1 MTSLQHPHNK
11 FLCNIIGKV
20 TANPDHHTNH
30 LKMNLDPCRYCPYV
44 GDNQSTTS
52 SHIHTNHP
60 GKDCTNHFCW
70 TCGLMFRKEN
80 TLKRHNTTVKH
91 LLEAKGIKK
100 ATENLQQTTTLW
112 STTNPEVRYLSY
124 IDHIDQEYCAPQPT
138 HRPTTTIQM
147 LRQSPITIPLE
158 KKGYTSDPRPGHGIY
173 KKIKILTPDSP
184 AAYATEDTPDNPPFI
199 IENMDKSL
207 SYVPDHVAEDLF
219 NNLTTFLNTCDQN
232 KTPVELKIASQ
243 EDYLHTPSPPDLT
256 DEANNNFVDLTID
269 SWLTIDI
276 IGTTPAVEAV
286 CPTEILDFLEEL

>member
-1 MTSLQHPHNK
+1 MTSLQLPHYK
-11 FLCNIIGKV
+11 FLCNITGIV
-20 TANPDHHTNH
+20 TDNPDHHKNH
-30 LKMNLDPCRYCPYV
+30 LNMNLDPCRYCPYV
-44 GDNQSTTS
+44 GDDQSTTS

-70 TCGLMFRKEN
+70 TCGLMFRKEK
-80 TLKRHNTTVKH
+80 TLKRHNTMVKH
-91 LLEAKGIKK
+91 LLEAKRIKK

-138 HRPTTTIQM
+138 YRSTTTIQM

-158 KKGYTSDPRPGHGIY
+158 MKGDTSNPRPGHGIY
-173 KKIKILTPDSP
+173 KNIKKFTPDSP
-184 AAYATEDTPDNPPFI
+184 AAYASEDTPDNPPFI
-199 IENMDKSL
+199 IENNDKSL

-232 KTPVELKIASQ
+232 NTPVELKIALQ
-243 EDYLHTPSPPDLT
+243 EDHLNTPSPPDLT
-256 DEANNNFVDLTID
+256 DESNNNFVDLTID
-269 SWLTIDI
+269 SWLTIDT